1 MEPDLPIRV
10 SLSEDHVSAARIKVI
25 GVGGGGSNAV
35 NRMIDAHLDGVE
47 FIVANTDI
55 QSLHLS
61 RAANKLQLGLKLT
74 NGRGAGS
81 DPDIGRRAAL
91 EDTDKIIEVLE
102 GADMVF
108 VTTGLGGGTG
118 TGAAPVV
125 ASLASELG
133 ALTVAVVTKPFPF
146 EGRRRMNQA
155 EQGLREL
162 AEAVDTVI
170 TIPNERLLQVAQ
182 NAPFMESFRIADD
195 ILRQAVQGI
204 SDIITI
210 PGVINRDFAD
220 VKTIMQGMG
229 YAIMGTAV
237 ASGPNRAVEAAR
249 AAISSPLLES
259 NSIDGARGILINI
272 SGSNNLMLSEVHE
285 ASSVI
290 QQAAHEDANIIFG
303 AVLND
308 AMGDEVKI
316 TVIATGFRAEYIHNR
331 AAARAVER
339 PAPLPPTEPLP
350 EVFSEVFPDAFPPAA
365 RHRAVPPQVGAGVAD
380 SVPAPSAAPSP
391 APSHNSRP
399 LGGALSV
406 GGSRP
411 AGEPYAEAQPQ
422 ALATG
427 APSLDGRLTREP
439 TGNGQV
445 PATNRADDLDVP
457 SYLRHRP

>member
-1 MEPDLPIRV
+1 MEQDLPIRV
-10 SLSEDHVSAARIKVI
+10 SLDENIANPARIKVI
-25 GVGGGGSNAV
+25 GVGGGGGNAV

-47 FIVANTDI
+47 FIVTNTDI
-55 QSLHLS
+55 QSLNLS
-61 RAANKLQLGLKLT
+61 RAANKLQLGMKLT

-81 DPDIGRRAAL
+81 DPDVGRRAAL

-108 VTTGLGGGTG
+108 VTAGLGGGTG

-146 EGRRRMNQA
+146 EGRRRMSQA

-220 VKTIMQGMG
+220 IKTIMQGMG

-237 ASGPNRAVEAAR
+237 ASGPNRAVDAAR

-272 SGSNNLMLSEVHE
+272 SGSSNLMLSEVHE
-285 ASSVI
+285 ASSII

-308 AMGDEVKI
+308 TMGDEVKI
-316 TVIATGFRAEYIHNR
+316 TVIATGFKAEYIHPRGASR
-331 AAARAVER
+331 AASSAER
-339 PAPLPPTEPLP
+339 LP
-350 EVFSEVFPDAFPPAA
+350 EVFSEVFPEAYPPNGRSRAAARPAA
-365 RHRAVPPQVGAGVAD
+365 AD
-380 SVPAPSAAPSP
+380 AAPAPSAG
-391 APSHNSRP
+391 N
-399 LGGALSV
+399 
-406 GGSRP
+406 
-411 AGEPYAEAQPQ
+411 
-422 ALATG
+422 G
-427 APSLDGRLTREP
+427 APAQHAQQHYPQHHSQQYAQHHTES
-439 TGNGQV
+439 TGNGNGAA
-445 PATNRADDLDVP
+445 PGAANADDLDVP
-457 SYLRHRP
+457 AYLRHRT